1 MTHNKRYIWQSSRW
15 PEFYRDNS
23 KLIQPLGEC
32 RFKQG
37 SLVRRISTLN
47 MDEELILRSE
57 TIIEESIRTSAI
69 EGEKLD
75 PDGVRSSV
83 ARRLGLSDGG
93 LPRVP
98 GKNIEGLVDIL
109 LDATQNYYTPLTVE
123 RLCGW
128 HAALFPSGF
137 SGIHRII
144 TGKFRDDSKGPMR
157 IVTGP
162 IGKEK
167 IIYEAPPA
175 KRVNQEMDHFLKWF
189 ARSDT
194 GIDGIIRAGI
204 AHLWFAAIH
213 PFDDGNGR
221 LARTICDMALSQ
233 DENMPVRYYSLSSR
247 ILEERSGYYN
257 ALASATCGDGD
268 ITGWLTWFIGMMS
281 RAIEHSE
288 RILDSITVKS
298 RFWKTW
304 DKKGLNERQIK
315 ALNRLLDTGQEGFEG
330 GITNRKYAGMN
341 HVSRA
346 TAQRELAELRD
357 LGILVQNEGGGR
369 SVSYRLKFF
378 DDETLS

>member
-1 MTHNKRYIWQSSRW
+1 
-15 PEFYRDNS
+15 
-23 KLIQPLGEC
+23 
-32 RFKQG
+32 
-37 SLVRRISTLN
+37 
-47 MDEELILRSE
+47 MDEELLLRSE
-57 TIIEESIRTSAI
+57 TIIDESIRTSAI

-83 ARRLGLSDGG
+83 ARRLGLADAG
-93 LPRVP
+93 LPRNP
-98 GKNIEGLVDIL
+98 EKNIEGLVDIL
-109 LDATQNYYTPLTVE
+109 LDAIQNYNNQLTVE
-123 RLCGW
+123 RLYGW
-128 HAALFPSGF
+128 YAALFPSGF

-144 TGKFRDDSKGPMR
+144 TGKFRDGSKGPMR
-157 IVTGP
+157 IVKGP

-175 KRVNQEMDHFLKWF
+175 KRLNLEMDHFLRWF

-194 GIDGIIRAGI
+194 GLDGIIRAGI

-268 ITGWLTWFIGMMS
+268 ITEWLIWFMGMMC
-281 RAIEHSE
+281 RAVEHSE

-298 RFWKTW
+298 RFWKTC
-304 DKKGLNERQIK
+304 DKTGLNERQIK
-315 ALNRLLDTGQEGFEG
+315 VLNRLLDAGREGFEG
-330 GITNRKYAGMN
+330 GITNRQYAGMN

-346 TAQRELAELRD
+346 TAQRELADLRD
-357 LGILVQNEGGGR
+357 LGLLVRNEGGGR

-378 DDETLS
+378 DDEKPG